1 MRRRPPRRAAQ
12 CSTSSV
18 TEPRCQRPPDG
29 RRSRGR
35 RADGWSYRLVAQS
48 ARGLLRSGCSSRLP
62 AAKACPA
69 VAPSAPGAAAQ
80 RRLERPHRHRRKAS
94 PHRRS
99 DARSLSAD
107 LPERRPASAHRAATG
122 SRAAEAADHDRGGAA
137 ARPTSG
143 SSRNLRR
150 KRRAVAR
157 QAARVSCK
165 RASIAAAIASRTGP
179 SSKRSTRAWRN
190 PSTTSLCAP
199 ASSRPCER
207 R

>member
-18 TEPRCQRPPDG
+18 TEPRYGIPPDG
-29 RRSRGR
+29 RLSLDR
-35 RADGWSYRLVAQS
+35 RAPSLSCRLAGQT
-48 ARGLLRSGCSSRLP
+48 ARGLPRRACSWHLP

-69 VAPSAPGAAAQ
+69 VVPLAQAAAARPRSAQ
-80 RRLERPHRHRRKAS
+80 QPRRRRRAS
-94 PHRRS
+94 PHHRS
-99 DARSLSAD
+99 SVRSLSAN
-107 LPERRPASAHRAATG
+107 LPERRPASAHRAATE
-122 SRAAEAADHDRGGAA
+122 SQLAAAAGHGRGEAA

-150 KRRAVAR
+150 RRRAVAR

-179 SSKRSTRAWRN
+179 SSKRSTSAWRN
-190 PSTTSLCAP
+190 PSTTSLCAS

>member
-18 TEPRCQRPPDG
+18 TELRYETPPDG
-29 RRSRGR
+29 RLSLDR
-35 RADGWSYRLVAQS
+35 RAHGLKHRLVARS
-48 ARGLLRSGCSSRLP
+48 VRGLRRSGCSSHLRG
-62 AAKACPA
+62 ARA
-69 VAPSAPGAAAQ
+69 VAAAVPSAQAAAARQ
-80 RRLERPHRHRRKAS
+80 RSAQQPRHRRRAS
-94 PHRRS
+94 PHHRS
-99 DARSLSAD
+99 SARSLAAD
-107 LPERRPASAHRAATG
+107 LPERRPASAGRAATG

-150 KRRAVAR
+150 RRRAVAR

-179 SSKRSTRAWRN
+179 SSKRSTSAWRN
-190 PSTTSLCAP
+190 PSTTSLCAS